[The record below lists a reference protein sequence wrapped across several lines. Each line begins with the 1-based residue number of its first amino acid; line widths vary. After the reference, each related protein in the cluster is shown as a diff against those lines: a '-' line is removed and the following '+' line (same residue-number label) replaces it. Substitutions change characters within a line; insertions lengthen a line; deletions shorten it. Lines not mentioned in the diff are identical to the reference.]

1 MITWFRRLLIR
12 FGKAL
17 PFALCFIVLISHI
30 ETCYGLFYGDYF
42 LFIDGYTV
50 YKPFSFMVAK
60 YFEYDL
66 LSLVVMLTI
75 SVAIE
80 TCYWNKLA
88 IIYLCINLYE
98 RSYFATTEISEEAAL
113 LFAILNI
120 ITSGFLAFKG
130 IYLLIHN
137 KKDYETRQT

>member
-1 MITWFRRLLIR
+1 MLIR
-12 FGKAL
+12 IGKIL
-17 PFALCFIVLISHI
+17 PFVLCFIVCISYTESLYGNIIVYGDISFI
-30 ETCYGLFYGDYF
+30 ETP
-42 LFIDGYTV
+42 I
-50 YKPFSFMVAK
+50 SFFVAE

-137 KKDYETRQT
+137 KKDYET

>member
-1 MITWFRRLLIR
+1 MINSFRRLLIR
-12 FGKAL
+12 IGKIL
-17 PFALCFIVLISHI
+17 PFVLCFIVCISYTESLYGNIIVYGDISFI
-30 ETCYGLFYGDYF
+30 ETP
-42 LFIDGYTV
+42 I
-50 YKPFSFMVAK
+50 SFFVAE

-66 LSLVVMLTI
+66 LSLIVMLTI

-137 KKDYETRQT
+137 KKDYET

>member
-1 MITWFRRLLIR
+1 MINSFRRLLIR
-12 FGKAL
+12 IGKIL
-17 PFALCFIVLISHI
+17 PFVLCFIVCISYTESLYGNIIVYGDISFI
-30 ETCYGLFYGDYF
+30 ETP
-42 LFIDGYTV
+42 I
-50 YKPFSFMVAK
+50 SFFVAE

-98 RSYFATTEISEEAAL
+98 RNYFATTEISEEAAL

-137 KKDYETRQT
+137 KKDYET

>member
-1 MITWFRRLLIR
+1 MINSFRRLLIR
-12 FGKAL
+12 IGKIL
-17 PFALCFIVLISHI
+17 PFVICFIVCISYTESLYGNIIVYGDISFI
-30 ETCYGLFYGDYF
+30 ETP
-42 LFIDGYTV
+42 I
-50 YKPFSFMVAK
+50 SFFVAE

-137 KKDYETRQT
+137 KKDYET

>member
-1 MITWFRRLLIR
+1 MINSFRRLLIR
-12 FGKAL
+12 IGKIL
-17 PFALCFIVLISHI
+17 PFVLCFIVCISYTESLYGNIIVYGDISFI
-30 ETCYGLFYGDYF
+30 ETP
-42 LFIDGYTV
+42 I
-50 YKPFSFMVAK
+50 SFFVAE

-130 IYLLIHN
+130 IYLLTHN
-137 KKDYETRQT
+137 T

>member
-1 MITWFRRLLIR
+1 MINSFRRLLIR
-12 FGKAL
+12 IGKIL
-17 PFALCFIVLISHI
+17 PFVICFIVCISYTESLYGNIIVYGDISFI
-30 ETCYGLFYGDYF
+30 ETP
-42 LFIDGYTV
+42 I
-50 YKPFSFMVAK
+50 SFFVAE

-66 LSLVVMLTI
+66 LSLAVMLTI

>member
-1 MITWFRRLLIR
+1 MINSFRRLLIR
-12 FGKAL
+12 IGKIL
-17 PFALCFIVLISHI
+17 PFVLCFIVCISYTESLYGNIIVYGDISFI
-30 ETCYGLFYGDYF
+30 ETP
-42 LFIDGYTV
+42 I
-50 YKPFSFMVAK
+50 SFFVAE

-130 IYLLIHN
+130 LYLLR
-137 KKDYETRQT
+137 T

>member
-1 MITWFRRLLIR
+1 
-12 FGKAL
+12 
-17 PFALCFIVLISHI
+17 
-30 ETCYGLFYGDYF
+30 
-42 LFIDGYTV
+42 
-50 YKPFSFMVAK
+50 MVAK

-130 IYLLIHN
+130 IYLLTHN
-137 KKDYETRQT
+137 T

>member
-1 MITWFRRLLIR
+1 MLIR
-12 FGKAL
+12 IGKIL
-17 PFALCFIVLISHI
+17 PFVLCFIVCISYTESLYGNIIVYGDISFI
-30 ETCYGLFYGDYF
+30 ETP
-42 LFIDGYTV
+42 I
-50 YKPFSFMVAK
+50 SFFVAE

-130 IYLLIHN
+130 IYLLTHN
-137 KKDYETRQT
+137 T

>member
-1 MITWFRRLLIR
+1 MINSFRRLLIR
-12 FGKAL
+12 IGKML
-17 PFALCFIVLISHI
+17 PFVLCFIVCISYTESLYGNIIVYGDISFI
-30 ETCYGLFYGDYF
+30 ETP
-42 LFIDGYTV
+42 I
-50 YKPFSFMVAK
+50 SFFVAE

-137 KKDYETRQT
+137 NT

>member
-1 MITWFRRLLIR
+1 LLIR
-12 FGKAL
+12 IGKIL
-17 PFALCFIVLISHI
+17 PFVLCFIVCISYTESLYGNIIVYGDISFI
-30 ETCYGLFYGDYF
+30 ETP
-42 LFIDGYTV
+42 I
-50 YKPFSFMVAK
+50 SFFVAE

-130 IYLLIHN
+130 IYLLTHN
-137 KKDYETRQT
+137 T

>member
-1 MITWFRRLLIR
+1 MINSFRRLLIR
-12 FGKAL
+12 IGKIL
-17 PFALCFIVLISHI
+17 PFVLCFIVCISYTESLYGNVIVYGDISFI
-30 ETCYGLFYGDYF
+30 ETP
-42 LFIDGYTV
+42 I
-50 YKPFSFMVAK
+50 SFFVAE

-98 RSYFATTEISEEAAL
+98 RNYFATTEISEEAAL

-137 KKDYETRQT
+137 KKDYET

>member
-1 MITWFRRLLIR
+1 MINSFRRLLIR
-12 FGKAL
+12 IGKIL
-17 PFALCFIVLISHI
+17 PFVLCFIVCISYTESLYGNIIVYGDISFI
-30 ETCYGLFYGDYF
+30 ETP
-42 LFIDGYTV
+42 I
-50 YKPFSFMVAK
+50 SFFVAE

-80 TCYWNKLA
+80 KCYWNKLA

-137 KKDYETRQT
+137 KKDYET

>member
-1 MITWFRRLLIR
+1 MINSFRRLLIR
-12 FGKAL
+12 IGKIL
-17 PFALCFIVLISHI
+17 PFILCFIVCISYTESLYGNIIVYGDISFI
-30 ETCYGLFYGDYF
+30 ETP
-42 LFIDGYTV
+42 I
-50 YKPFSFMVAK
+50 SFFVAE

-130 IYLLIHN
+130 IYLLIYN
-137 KKDYETRQT
+137 KKDYVRIE

>member
-1 MITWFRRLLIR
+1 MINSFRRLLIR
-12 FGKAL
+12 IGKIL
-17 PFALCFIVLISHI
+17 PFVLCFIVCISYTESLYGNIIVYGDISFI
-30 ETCYGLFYGDYF
+30 ETP
-42 LFIDGYTV
+42 I
-50 YKPFSFMVAK
+50 SFFVAK

-137 KKDYETRQT
+137 KKDYET

>member
-17 PFALCFIVLISHI
+17 PFALCFVVLISHI

-66 LSLVVMLTI
+66 LSLAVMLTI

-98 RSYFATTEISEEAAL
+98 RSYFATTEISEDVAL
-113 LFAILNI
+113 LFAIFNI
-120 ITSGFLAFKG
+120 ITSGYFTYKGFK
-130 IYLLIHN
+130 ILLTH
-137 KKDYETRQT
+137 K

>member
-1 MITWFRRLLIR
+1 MINSFRRLLIR
-12 FGKAL
+12 IGKIL
-17 PFALCFIVLISHI
+17 PFVLCFIVCISYTESLYGNIIVYGDISFI
-30 ETCYGLFYGDYF
+30 ETH
-42 LFIDGYTV
+42 I
-50 YKPFSFMVAK
+50 SFFVAE

-137 KKDYETRQT
+137 KKDYET

>member
-1 MITWFRRLLIR
+1 MINSFRRLLIR
-12 FGKAL
+12 IGKIL
-17 PFALCFIVLISHI
+17 PFVLCFIVCISYTESLYGNIIVYGDISFI
-30 ETCYGLFYGDYF
+30 ETP
-42 LFIDGYTV
+42 I
-50 YKPFSFMVAK
+50 SFFVAE

-113 LFAILNI
+113 LFAILDI

-130 IYLLIHN
+130 LYLLR
-137 KKDYETRQT
+137 T

>member
-1 MITWFRRLLIR
+1 MINSFRRLLIR
-12 FGKAL
+12 IGKIL
-17 PFALCFIVLISHI
+17 PFVLCFIVCISYTESLYGNIIVYGDISFI
-30 ETCYGLFYGDYF
+30 ETP
-42 LFIDGYTV
+42 I
-50 YKPFSFMVAK
+50 SFFVAE

-113 LFAILNI
+113 LFAILNN

>member
-1 MITWFRRLLIR
+1 MINSFRRLLIR
-12 FGKAL
+12 IGKIL
-17 PFALCFIVLISHI
+17 PFVLCFIVCISYTESLYGNIIVYGDISFI
-30 ETCYGLFYGDYF
+30 ETP
-42 LFIDGYTV
+42 I
-50 YKPFSFMVAK
+50 SFFVAE

>member
-1 MITWFRRLLIR
+1 MINSFRRLLIR
-12 FGKAL
+12 IGKIL
-17 PFALCFIVLISHI
+17 PFVLCFIVCISYTESLYGNIIVYGDISFI
-30 ETCYGLFYGDYF
+30 ETP
-42 LFIDGYTV
+42 I
-50 YKPFSFMVAK
+50 SFFVAE

-137 KKDYETRQT
+137 KKDYET

>member
-1 MITWFRRLLIR
+1 MINSFRRLLIR
-12 FGKAL
+12 IGKIL
-17 PFALCFIVLISHI
+17 PFVLCFIVCISYTESLYGNIIVYGDISFI
-30 ETCYGLFYGDYF
+30 ETP
-42 LFIDGYTV
+42 I
-50 YKPFSFMVAK
+50 SFFVAE

-75 SVAIE
+75 SVAIK

-88 IIYLCINLYE
+88 IIYLGINLYE
-98 RSYFATTEISEEAAL
+98 RSYFAATEISEEAAL
-113 LFAILNI
+113 LFAILNN

>member
-1 MITWFRRLLIR
+1 MINSFRRLLIR
-12 FGKAL
+12 IGKIL
-17 PFALCFIVLISHI
+17 PFVLCFIVCISYTESLYGNIIVYGDISFI
-30 ETCYGLFYGDYF
+30 ETP
-42 LFIDGYTV
+42 I
-50 YKPFSFMVAK
+50 SFFVAE

-130 IYLLIHN
+130 FYLLIHN

>member
-1 MITWFRRLLIR
+1 MINSFRRLLIR
-12 FGKAL
+12 IGKIL
-17 PFALCFIVLISHI
+17 PFVLCFIVCISYTESLYGNVIVYGDISFI
-30 ETCYGLFYGDYF
+30 ETP
-42 LFIDGYTV
+42 I
-50 YKPFSFMVAK
+50 SFFVAE

-137 KKDYETRQT
+137 KKDYET

>member
-1 MITWFRRLLIR
+1 MINSFRRLLIR
-12 FGKAL
+12 IGKIL
-17 PFALCFIVLISHI
+17 PFVLCFIVCISYTESLYGNIIVYGDISFI
-30 ETCYGLFYGDYF
+30 ETP
-42 LFIDGYTV
+42 I
-50 YKPFSFMVAK
+50 SFFVAE

-75 SVAIE
+75 SVAIK

-88 IIYLCINLYE
+88 IIYLGINLYE

>member
-1 MITWFRRLLIR
+1 MINSFRRLLIR
-12 FGKAL
+12 IGKIL
-17 PFALCFIVLISHI
+17 PFVLCFIVCISYTESLYGNIIVYGDISFI
-30 ETCYGLFYGDYF
+30 ETP
-42 LFIDGYTV
+42 I
-50 YKPFSFMVAK
+50 SFFVAE

-66 LSLVVMLTI
+66 LSLAVMLTI